1 MDVTDFN
8 QNYLNGLLDQ
18 ISKEVKNIYLLG
30 DFSIS
35 LLNYNEHGPT
45 NDFLDSLASRSLLPF
60 ILQPTRLTGHSKTL
74 IDNIFCNLTSH
85 EVIPGNIT
93 ATISHHLP
101 QFLIAPNVFA
111 NPSSNKSKLFER
123 IWSNFNQKNFVLDSF
138 SIDWRALLKIEQ
150 ENKRISISSLKP
162 T

>member
-1 MDVTDFN
+1 M
-8 QNYLNGLLDQ
+8 LNH
-18 ISKEVKNIYLLG
+18 
-30 DFSIS
+30 
-35 LLNYNEHGPT
+35 NEHRPT
-45 NDFLDSLASRSLLPF
+45 NHFLDSLASRSVLRH
-60 ILQPTRLTGHSKTL
+60 ILQPTRLTGYSKTL
-74 IDNIFCNLTSH
+74 IDNVFCNLTSH
-85 EVIPGNIT
+85 EVIPDTLT

-123 IWSNFNQKNFVLDSF
+123 IWSNFNQENFVLDSF